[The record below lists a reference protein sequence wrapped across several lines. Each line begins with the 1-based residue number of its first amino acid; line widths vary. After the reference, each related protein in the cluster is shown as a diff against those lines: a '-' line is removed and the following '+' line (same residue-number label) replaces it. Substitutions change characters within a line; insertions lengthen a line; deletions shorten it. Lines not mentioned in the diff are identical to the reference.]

1 MAKDGGDKNGTMAEN
16 PVEATPGLLQEGVV
30 KNTGFYHQAK
40 LLYIAF
46 WRSHTRNTLIATFI
60 GILVLIILIGRGQ
73 LQINEWTKDFWNA
86 ISRKDLHEF
95 IFQLGVF
102 FVIALVLLIFNII
115 QTFLNQYLKMK
126 LREGLTDDLISQ
138 WMKPKR
144 AFRLTMAGEVG
155 VNPDQKLHED
165 ARHLAESTAD
175 LGINLLQASVTLIIF
190 IPTLWSTTAG
200 FVFSFSGY
208 SFPLP
213 GYMIWAVLL
222 YVSGASFLTWFVARN
237 LVAINAN
244 RYAREADLRAA
255 LMHTNRSIDAITLMG
270 AERDEKHYLDGRVQN
285 VLDAIWHIVVATTK
299 LTGITAGYGWVS
311 NVAPYIIAS
320 PIYFGGGIDLGG
332 LQAAVQAF
340 NQAHQS
346 LRWFVDNY
354 GALADWRA
362 TMLRVATFRQ
372 AVVQMDGVDHLRMG
386 HIIVK
391 NNDADAM
398 SFDDLCVQTAT
409 GHLTMKPANVFIKKG
424 QNTLIYAPQDVDKT
438 ILYNALA
445 GMWPWGEG
453 TVGLPNASLPNYMPD
468 APYIPPGT
476 LRKVLLYPAKDVN
489 PTDEEIRQALE
500 ITGLSEYFPAL
511 DEEDVDWERRLND
524 VERRS
529 LAFAR
534 VLLVKPEWIVANQ
547 IMDGI
552 DEEIRKRIASVV
564 FQHLKETTFIYI
576 SRRNDESYLFDM
588 TVEVQFTA
596 NEVQFT
602 TNKEETEATTGS

>member
-1 MAKDGGDKNGTMAEN
+1 MAKIGGDENDTISDN
-16 PVEATPGLLQEGVV
+16 PVDSAPGSLREGIV
-30 KNTGFYHQAK
+30 KNTRFSHQARI
-40 LLYIAF
+40 LYVAF
-46 WRSHTRNTLIATFI
+46 WHSHTRNTLIATFI
-60 GILVLIILIGRGQ
+60 GILILIILIGRGQ

-95 IFQLGVF
+95 VFQLGVF

-126 LREGLTDDLISQ
+126 LREGLTDDLINQ

-190 IPTLWSTTAG
+190 IPTLWATTAG

-213 GYMIWAVLL
+213 GYMIWAVLI
-222 YVSGASFLTWFVARN
+222 YVGAASFLTWFVARN
-237 LVAINAN
+237 LVTINAN

-255 LMHTNRSIDAITLMG
+255 LMHTNRSIDSITLMG

-285 VLDAIWHIVVATTK
+285 VLNAIWHIVVATTK

-372 AVVQMDGVDHLRMG
+372 AVVQMDGVDHLKG
-386 HIIVK
+386 EHIIVK
-391 NNDADAM
+391 TNNADIL
-398 SFDDLCVQTAT
+398 SFDNLSIHTAN
-409 GHLTMKPANVFIKKG
+409 GRLKLEPENLAIKRG

-438 ILYNALA
+438 ILYYALA
-445 GMWPWGEG
+445 GLWPWGRG
-453 TVGLPNASLPNYMPD
+453 TVGLPNSGLPVYIPD

-476 LRKVLLYPAKDVN
+476 LRAVLLYPATDKK
-489 PTDEEIRQALE
+489 PTNDEIKEALE
-500 ITGLSEYFPAL
+500 ITGLGEYFSAL
-511 DEEDVDWERRLND
+511 DEENVDWERRLND

-529 LAFAR
+529 IAFAR
-534 VLLVKPEWIVANQ
+534 VLLTNPEWIVANQ
-547 IMDGI
+547 VMDGI
-552 DEEIRKRIASVV
+552 DETVRKRIASVV
-564 FQHLKETTFIYI
+564 FQHLKQTTFVYI
-576 SRRNDESYLFDM
+576 SRRNDESFMFDEI
-588 TVEVQFTA
+588 VEVKFEP
-596 NEVQFT
+596 NEL
-602 TNKEETEATTGS
+602 NPDK